1 MPLWVRGERL
11 LSRQSR
17 RTRYCSAGRDGLK
30 MVRQETKGE
39 QELALLLEAIVAF
52 CQRYQVQELA
62 LFGSAVGDDFTAAS
76 DVDLLVEFE
85 PEAQVGFLT
94 LSRMQRELSAL
105 LQREVDL
112 VPKKGLKPLIRRSVL
127 DSAKVLYAA

>member
-1 MPLWVRGERL
+1 
-11 LSRQSR
+11 
-17 RTRYCSAGRDGLK
+17 

-39 QELALLLEAIVAF
+39 QELALPLEAIVAF